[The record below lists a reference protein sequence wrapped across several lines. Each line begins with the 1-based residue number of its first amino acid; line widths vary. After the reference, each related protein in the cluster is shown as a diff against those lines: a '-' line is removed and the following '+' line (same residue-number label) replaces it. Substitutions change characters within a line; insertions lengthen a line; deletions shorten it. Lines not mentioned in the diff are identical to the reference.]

1 MPFSFEIALKIIH
14 RNLWD
19 RRNFKRQGIPS
30 EKPDGAVTYGK
41 GDKTTEFCW
50 ILKFTHLG
58 FGIGEILKDKAQGC
72 ERNEAVDGYGDLS
85 ESDGNE
91 VF

>member
-1 MPFSFEIALKIIH
+1 MHHK
-14 RNLWD
+14 
-19 RRNFKRQGIPS
+19 
-30 EKPDGAVTYGK
+30 
-41 GDKTTEFCW
+41 
-50 ILKFTHLG
+50 

-85 ESDGNE
+85 ESGGNE